1 MIPSNQLFHCP
12 TAVNKTIVAIEG
24 IESGIYILNK
34 MVNGGLFATYFLYK
48 QLGLLN
54 SFLIYVLPGAC
65 DVWFV
70 LMLKV
75 STV

>member
-34 MVNGGLFATYFLYK
+34 MVNCPALSNKAASSISRGMPLKKFISISTNQTSHA
-48 QLGLLN
+48 
-54 SFLIYVLPGAC
+54 PG
-65 DVWFV
+65 
-70 LMLKV
+70 K
-75 STV
+75 T